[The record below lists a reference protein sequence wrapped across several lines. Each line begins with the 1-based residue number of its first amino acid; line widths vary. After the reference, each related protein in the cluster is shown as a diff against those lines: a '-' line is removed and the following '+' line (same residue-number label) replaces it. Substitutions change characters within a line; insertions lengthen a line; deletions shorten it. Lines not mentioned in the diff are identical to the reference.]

1 MSNFDRRPPNSRS
14 PYEGIGQGG
23 KIMRP
28 AEKVEPSHVQG
39 CGDRDCPICM
49 PKDGR
54 GSGGLD
60 GRPGGSN
67 PARMNAV
74 RSISFDDFTRESLRE
89 LTRQIALGPVEMVF
103 EMSRDGGIR
112 SASSTSTDPQG
123 AAKRAEKKAREPV
136 ERYLLKTGLQV
147 AWDDVVG
154 NETARQHLVEAI
166 EDPIRHRELYAHY
179 GKKATKGV
187 LLFGPPGCGKTMF
200 GKAAASVLAEIHG
213 RKDGEPVLL
222 SLKGP
227 EIQSP
232 YVGVTEEIIRQ
243 VFAYARAY
251 QDLHGHPL
259 VIFIDEADAILP
271 SRDGSGGRRALP
283 WEESNVATFL
293 TEMDGL
299 EASGALVIL
308 ATNRPEA
315 IDAAILRD
323 GRIDRKVKVERPNRT
338 AAAMIIQRA
347 LLMVPIA
354 PDTVLELGGTEPHP
368 GIDGATGKPDAMTPE
383 EWARS
388 ELAIAAADAVFSAE
402 QVIAPLATDQG
413 SAALRLSDIV
423 NGAMLVGIV
432 EQAKGNAFRRD
443 LAQGGT
449 PTGLTRADF
458 ELAVHAVVEQNR
470 GLNHVHALIEKG
482 QREGFR
488 IAQPLPMPPP
498 GSTAPRYALNA
509 EGEVVPLQ

>member
-1 MSNFDRRPPNSRS
+1 MSTFDRRPPNSRS
-14 PYEGIGQGG
+14 PFETLGQGG
-23 KIMRP
+23 KLMRP
-28 AEKVEPSHVQG
+28 AEKVEPDHVRG
-39 CGDRDCPICM
+39 CGVPSCPICM
-49 PKDGR
+49 PKGGR
-54 GSGGLD
+54 GGAQGGRVNTASSARSSGFEGFP
-60 GRPGGSN
+60 R
-67 PARMNAV
+67 AIM
-74 RSISFDDFTRESLRE
+74 EE
-89 LTRQIALGPVEMVF
+89 LARQIAASPVEMVF
-103 EMSRDGGIR
+103 ELGRDGDVR
-112 SASSTSTDPQG
+112 TASSITIDPSA
-123 AAKRAEKKAREPV
+123 AAKRAEKEARKPV
-136 ERYLLKTGLQV
+136 EKYLLRTSLQV

-200 GKAAASVLAEIHG
+200 GKAAASVLAQIHG

-271 SRDGSGGRRALP
+271 SRDGSGGRRALQ

-299 EASGALVIL
+299 ETSGALVIL
-308 ATNRPEA
+308 ATNRPES

-323 GRIDRKVKVERPNRT
+323 GRIDRKVKVERPDR
-338 AAAMIIQRA
+338 AAAETIIAKA
-347 LLMVPIA
+347 LAGVPVARMVRETVTVSAGGETLSSIMFREPPTPLDEA
-354 PDTVLELGGTEPHP
+354 DTRRFL
-368 GIDGATGKPDAMTPE
+368 
-383 EWARS
+383 AR
-388 ELAIAAADAVFSAE
+388 AAADAVFSVE
-402 QVIAPLATDQG
+402 QVVAPLATDQG

-443 LAQGGT
+443 LAQGGR

-470 GLNHVHALIEKG
+470 GLNHVHAVIEKG

-488 IAQPLPMPPP
+488 VAQPLPMPPP
-498 GSTAPRYALNA
+498 GAASPRYTLDA
-509 EGEVVPLQ
+509 EGEVVPVQ